1 MTQNT
6 ISHEIADKM
15 RTDILRQRYACGD
28 RLPSERDLA
37 AGFDASR
44 GAVREALSQLEQSGL
59 IKIQPGGARV
69 RSLQSASI
77 SVLGP
82 LMALD
87 ESPDPVLIDQFLQT
101 FAALSALTAKEAIN
115 CANDEEMNRLRQMVV
130 SLEDQERDYEAM
142 QQQWREFLKALA
154 DIANNLVIHL
164 IGNDLRAHFVDR
176 MVKLGVRPE
185 LRKTVVSGVLSS
197 LKTSIA
203 QRNGDLA
210 QLAVQKYFDE
220 LRQSVA
226 NNFHI
231 QRSPRREKGI

>member
-15 RTDILRQRYACGD
+15 RTDILRQRYVCGD

-101 FAALSALTAKEAIN
+101 FAALSALTANEAIN
-115 CANDEEMNRLRQMVV
+115 CANDEEMNHLRQMVV

-185 LRKTVVSGVLSS
+185 LRKTVVREVLSS

-210 QLAVQKYFDE
+210 QLAVQRYFDE
-220 LRQSVA
+220 LRQSVT
-226 NNFHI
+226 NIFDI
-231 QRSPRREKGI
+231 QRSPHREKII